1 MIKEP
6 TFNTVNND
14 IIDLDLS
21 ITKKKKF
28 RFDKDDTRI
37 VEINT
42 SDMNLM
48 QRVNKAYPR
57 LQELQD
63 KASKLTDGI
72 DTNDMGNEAR
82 AINDIAIMAERLSA
96 VDAEMREML
105 DFMFDAPVSSAA
117 APTGSMYDPFNG
129 SFRYEHIIALVMKQY
144 EENLQSEFGKM
155 ERQLKSHTDKYTST
169 QGDKVCTDYLQKL

>member
-1 MIKEP
+1 MIKDPILNHNE
-6 TFNTVNND
+6 

-28 RFDKDDTRI
+28 RFDKDDERI

-48 QRVNKAYPR
+48 QRVSEAYPK
-57 LQELQD
+57 LQELQN
-63 KASKLTDGI
+63 KASKLTEGLDLETDGAIDGI
-72 DTNDMGNEAR
+72 AT
-82 AINDIAIMAERLSA
+82 MAERLSA

-105 DFMFDAPVSSAA
+105 DFMFDAPVSKAA
-117 APTGSMYDPFNG
+117 APSGSMYDPFNG

-144 EENLQSEFGKM
+144 EDNLQSEFSKM
-155 ERQLKSHTDKYTST
+155 EKQLKKHTDKYTRR
-169 QGDKVCTDYLQKL
+169 

>member
-6 TFNTVNND
+6 AFSTVNND
-14 IIDLDLS
+14 VIDLDLS
-21 ITKKKKF
+21 ITQKKKF

-48 QRVNKAYPR
+48 QRVNIAYPKLQA
-57 LQELQD
+57 LQE
-63 KASKLTDGI
+63 KASKLTEGVEMDE
-72 DTNDMGNEAR
+72 TMESR
-82 AINDIAIMAERLSA
+82 AIDGLAIMAERLSE

-105 DFMFDAPVSSAA
+105 DYMFDAPISAA
-117 APTGSMYDPFNG
+117 AAPNGSMYDPFNG

-144 EENLQSEFGKM
+144 EDNLQSEFNKM
-155 ERQLKSHTDKYTST
+155 EKQLKKHTDKYTRR
-169 QGDKVCTDYLQKL
+169 